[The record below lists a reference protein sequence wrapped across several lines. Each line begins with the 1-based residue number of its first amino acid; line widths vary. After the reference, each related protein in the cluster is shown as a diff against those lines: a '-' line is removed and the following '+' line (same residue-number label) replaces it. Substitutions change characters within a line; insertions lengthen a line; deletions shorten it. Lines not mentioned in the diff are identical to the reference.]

1 MSVLMHIPSSVH
13 TCQVLSGSEWG
24 NMLVWEAGHIKV
36 ELCRSANTV
45 CHHGPINQIMLDE
58 GEVITIGSDGWVR
71 VSFLDSWTVAPTFEP
86 FRSPSWFYPFF
97 FFLISRKGHFM
108 KKISGHLFPG
118 STHFKECFSYG
129 KYLNSSQN

>member
-1 MSVLMHIPSSVH
+1 MHIPSFVH

-24 NMLVWEAGHIKV
+24 NMLVWEAGLIKV
-36 ELCRSANTV
+36 ELTRAGSAL

-71 VSFLDSWTVAPTFEP
+71 VSFLDYWTVASTSKPC
-86 FRSPSWFYPFF
+86 RSPSWFYLFF
-97 FFLISRKGHFM
+97 ISCKGHFM
-108 KKISGHLFPG
+108 KKISGHLLSEP
-118 STHFKECFSYG
+118 THFKECSSYG